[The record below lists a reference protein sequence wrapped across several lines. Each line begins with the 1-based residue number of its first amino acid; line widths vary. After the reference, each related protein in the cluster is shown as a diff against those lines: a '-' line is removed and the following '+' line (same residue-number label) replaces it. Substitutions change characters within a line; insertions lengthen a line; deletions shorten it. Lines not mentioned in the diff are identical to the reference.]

1 MVLALQDGHCLAD
14 GARTAIKEH
23 FSELQVSLP
32 EIMAEFKKEETKE
45 KLMNMLN
52 NANDFLRLIS
62 KHVFVIIFDL
72 LQGGLSVGARATLV
86 LCPVQ

>member
-14 GARTAIKEH
+14 GARTAIREH

-32 EIMAEFKKEETKE
+32 EVMAEFKKEETKE

-52 NANDFLRLIS
+52 NAKDFLRLIS
-62 KHVFVIIFDL
+62 KYVFGINI
-72 LQGGLSVGARATLV
+72 
-86 LCPVQ
+86 